1 MNITTHLFKSLRQSS
16 ALLKGSSGALF
27 ESTDINTY
35 MYVIQTSPII
45 VGSSSPKL
53 RQQCCSEATSNRVS
67 SLLLQSPFPVVRCCP
82 AEGVDLV
89 LAWFLRGPCLHGT
102 CHLCSASCVQTAGVY
117 LESSTIMGWSSSA
130 GIVSDM
136 R

>member
-89 LAWFLRGPCLHGT
+89 LAWFLLGPCLVLAIFAVRHV
-102 CHLCSASCVQTAGVY
+102 SKQP
-117 LESSTIMGWSSSA
+117 ESILN
-130 GIVSDM
+130 
-136 R
+136 RLR